1 MTGTKTIP
9 LLIAVFLCLATQ
21 AQRSAN
27 WFFGDHAGIRFTATG
42 VINLS
47 GSALKTEEGCATISD
62 TAGNLL
68 FYTDGST
75 VYNRNHI
82 VMAGGTGLMGNISS
96 SQSSIIVPM
105 PGSDSLYYI
114 FTAAVPS
121 FTARYYYNIVDMS
134 LQGGFGEVIQ
144 KNISLSN
151 DMSSERITAIQHRN
165 RRDFWIITNPVGTS
179 VFKAFQLTSSG
190 VQINPSITNIGYVP
204 PTGYGMIKGSPDGQM
219 LVQTASFSSNMPFP
233 SSPSTQIFRFD
244 AANGYLFKPISLFSP
259 QSTYGCAFSPN
270 SEKLYLTSGFPNP
283 SIGGPLSQFTVSS
296 YDSASINN
304 SFYAFNI
311 TTPGGWGDISLG
323 PDSVLYISR
332 CLEKK
337 LSAIKN
343 PNADG
348 PSCTFVD
355 VAVALS
361 GKCIFGLPNFYN
373 NINNPPFYIDV
384 QQQGCMEFLFSFH
397 TNYQGTGS
405 YSWDFGDGHF
415 SSDSAPVHTY
425 VRNNND
431 SFLVTFYFRSADMSV
446 KTYLQQWV
454 TLPPKPEAV
463 FTAQTNGCVGNT
475 VAITNNSTGNGT
487 PVFHWN
493 FGDHTTSSQQ
503 NPVKRYADSGTY
515 TIQLSVV
522 DSLGCKSD
530 TAFAIVAVNKK
541 AIAAFILSGDQCE
554 NKTLAIADASAA
566 WNTTINEWRYDIGN
580 GWISSTTPL
589 PSTSF
594 STPGT
599 YEIKLVTVADAGC
612 TSDTAKQSINIYERP
627 VAGFIMPEN
636 CVTDLSSFTDTSKAG
651 ASAITS
657 WEWNFDDLSAAISTS
672 VLQHPSHQYSD
683 ARSYNVQLIV
693 ASNHGCKD
701 TVVQVFTVNGAAPK
715 AALNFVQDPVCSGD
729 AVVLVNSSSVNFGK
743 LTSLQV
749 DWTSS
754 NVSIDLSPAG
764 GKQYSHHYPVFGM
777 PATSVQPIRLT
788 VQSGASCISVLDTFI
803 TLKAHPLL
811 DIQAIAPVCADA
823 AAFILSQGSVINNAT
838 GTAQYSGIGVQQNP
852 SGSYMFFPAQVQGNK
867 ALIEYSFT
875 TPGGCT
881 ADTVQ
886 TINILPKPIVSAG
899 HDQSVLSGKT
909 VQLNG
914 SSNGVTHQWLP
925 PIWLSDV
932 TSLAPLAT
940 PLNDIAY
947 TLVSTSADG
956 CIDSASVQLRVLQ
969 SISIPNAFSPNGDG
983 INDSWEIANLS
994 RYPKPT
1000 VQVYD
1005 RWGRLVFQSTGYAR
1019 AWKGTSINNIPLPLG
1034 VYYYVIIPGETNERF
1049 TGWVMLLK

>member
-1 MTGTKTIP
+1 MTGVKIISVV
-9 LLIAVFLCLATQ
+9 IAVTWCLAAQ

-27 WFFGDHAGIRFTATG
+27 WFFGDHAGIRFTASG
-42 VINLS
+42 VADLP

-75 VYNRNHI
+75 VYNRNHVI
-82 VMAGGTGLMGNISS
+82 MTGGTGLMGNISS

-134 LQGGFGEVIQ
+134 AQGGFGEVIQ

-151 DMSSERITAIQHRN
+151 DMSSERITAVQHRN
-165 RRDFWIITNPVGTS
+165 RRDFWIITNPVGTNI
-179 VFKAFQLTSSG
+179 FKAFLLTSAG
-190 VQINPSITNIGYVP
+190 VQITPSVTTIGYVP

-219 LVQTASFSSNMPFP
+219 LVQTASFSSSMPFP
-233 SSPSTQIFRFD
+233 SSPSTQLFRFD
-244 AANGYLFKPISLFSP
+244 AANGYLFKPISLYSP

-283 SIGGPLSQFTVSS
+283 SIGGPLTQFTVSS
-296 YDSASINN
+296 YDSASIVN
-304 SFYAFNI
+304 SFYTFNI

-348 PSCTFVD
+348 PSCNFVD

-361 GKCIFGLPNFYN
+361 GKGIFGLPNFYN

-384 QQQGCMEFLFSFH
+384 QQQGCLEFSFSFH

-425 VRNNND
+425 IRNSND

-454 TLPPKPEAV
+454 TLPPKPKAV
-463 FTAQTNGCVGNT
+463 FTAQTNGCAGNPVT
-475 VAITNNSTGNGT
+475 LTNNSTGNGT
-487 PVFHWN
+487 PVFHWD
-493 FGDHTTSSQQ
+493 FGDHTTSSQP

-515 TIQLSVV
+515 TIRLSLV
-522 DSLGCKSD
+522 DSLGCASD
-530 TAFAIVAVNKK
+530 TAVATVAVNKK
-541 AIAAFILSGDQCE
+541 AIAGFTLLGDHCE

-566 WNTTINEWRYDIGN
+566 WNTTITEWRYDVGN
-580 GWISSTTPL
+580 GWVSSTAPL
-589 PSTSF
+589 TSTSF
-594 STPGT
+594 TNPGT
-599 YEIKLVTVADAGC
+599 YEIKLVTVAAAGC
-612 TSDTAKQSINIYERP
+612 TSDTAKQIITVYEKP

-636 CVTDLSSFTDTSKAG
+636 CVTDLSSFTDTSKAV

-657 WEWNFDDLSAAISTS
+657 WEWNFDDPSSATNTS

-683 ARSYNVQLIV
+683 ARNYNVRLIV
-693 ASNHGCKD
+693 TTDRSCKD
-701 TVVQVFTVNGAAPK
+701 TAVQVFTVNGAAPK
-715 AALNFVQDPVCSGD
+715 AALRFLQDPVCSGD
-729 AVVLVNSSSVNFGK
+729 AVVLVNNSSVNFGK
-743 LTSLQV
+743 LTALQV
-749 DWTSS
+749 EWTSS
-754 NVSIDLSPAG
+754 NTSADPSPAT
-764 GKQYSHHYPVFGM
+764 GKQYSYQYPVFGT
-777 PATSVQPIRLT
+777 PATLVQPIRFT

-811 DIQAIAPVCADA
+811 DMQTIAPVCANA
-823 AAFILSQGSVINNAT
+823 PAFVLSQGSVINNAT
-838 GTAQYSGIGVQQNP
+838 GIAQYTGIGVQQNAP
-852 SGSYMFFPAQVQGNK
+852 GSYMFYPARVTGDK
-867 ALIEYSFT
+867 ASIEYSVT

-886 TINILPKPIVSAG
+886 TITILPKPVVSVAPT
-899 HDQSVLSGKT
+899 QSVLSGKT
-909 VQLNG
+909 IQLKG
-914 SSNGVTHQWLP
+914 SSNGVTHHWLP
-925 PIWLSDV
+925 SLWLNDA
-932 TSLAPLAT
+932 TSLTPLAT
-940 PLNDIAY
+940 PLNDITY
-947 TLVSTSADG
+947 TLVSVSADG

-983 INDSWEIANLS
+983 INDGWEIANLS

-1019 AWKGTSINNIPLPLG
+1019 AWKGTTNNNASLPVG
-1034 VYYYVIIPGETNERF
+1034 VYYYVITPGETNERF